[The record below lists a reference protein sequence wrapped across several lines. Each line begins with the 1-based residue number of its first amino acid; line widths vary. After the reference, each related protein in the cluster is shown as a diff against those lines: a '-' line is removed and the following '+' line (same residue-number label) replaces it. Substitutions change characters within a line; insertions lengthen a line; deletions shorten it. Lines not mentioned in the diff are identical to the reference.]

1 MVRLSL
7 LATTLL
13 ALAGP
18 ALAQPKTD
26 PDWPCVQ
33 RKVATLSPGQFWTGP
48 DLGAASAEW
57 GNDNEAAALAQKI
70 ASRRTELQ
78 EIDGLLDGYV
88 GKLPDKAAR
97 EQGLARVYAAQKIAS
112 RRTELQEIDG
122 LLDGYVGKLPDK
134 AAREQGLARV
144 YAGVF
149 EVING
154 ERNKIMHGI
163 ARYAQGQRRMA
174 ERIREEADQISQT
187 KDAPSAADARELP
200 KEQSELETKFAWDR
214 RIFQERSQSLTYVCE
229 VPTLLEQRL
238 GEIARKIQAKL

>member
-1 MVRLSL
+1 MILGTIRPAL

-33 RKVATLSPGQFWTGP
+33 RKVANLSPGQFWTGP
-48 DLGAASAEW
+48 DLGAASTEW

-70 ASRRTELQ
+70 ASRRTDLQ
-78 EIDGLLDGYV
+78 EVDGLLDAYA
-88 GKLPDKAAR
+88 GKLTDKAAR
-97 EQGLARVYAAQKIAS
+97 EQGL
-112 RRTELQEIDG
+112 T
-122 LLDGYVGKLPDK
+122 
-134 AAREQGLARV
+134 RV

-149 EVING
+149 EVLNG

-174 ERIREEADQISQT
+174 ERIRQEADQISQT

-214 RIFQERSQSLTYVCE
+214 RIFQERSQALTFVCE

>member
-1 MVRLSL
+1 MILVMIPGMTRLTL
-7 LATTLL
+7 LTTTLL

-48 DLGAASAEW
+48 DLGASSSEW

-70 ASRRTELQ
+70 ASRRTDLQ
-78 EIDGLLDGYV
+78 EVDGLLDAYV
-88 GKLPDKAAR
+88 AKLADKAAR
-97 EQGLARVYAAQKIAS
+97 EQGL
-112 RRTELQEIDG
+112 T
-122 LLDGYVGKLPDK
+122 
-134 AAREQGLARV
+134 RV